1 MTTWWPRVRIAAAVL
16 LLAALARQMQIVIVN
31 ALASPTPWGSHL
43 PTVTANFFS
52 YFTILSNLSAAVV
65 LIIAAVHGI
74 RHRTSSAEPAWLA
87 TALVC
92 VSTYMIVTGIVY
104 NILLRQ
110 YPVAGISDVWTNESL
125 HLIGPLLLLADVLFA
140 PRRRAL
146 RWRAVWVVAAF
157 PVVWAV
163 YTLVRA
169 DAITGPMTGD
179 PYWYPYPFL
188 NPHITPG
195 GYLGV
200 AGYVVAIAIAIVAVG
215 AGVVWVSRR
224 RAASVAPAPA
234 ATGRPR

>member
-1 MTTWWPRVRIAAAVL
+1 MTTWWPWVRIATAVL

-31 ALASPTPWGSHL
+31 ALASPTAWGSHL
-43 PTVTANFFS
+43 PTVTTNFFS

-74 RHRTSSAEPAWLA
+74 RHRSDRLEPAWLT

-125 HLIGPLLLLADVLFA
+125 HLMGPLLLLADVLFA

-146 RWRAVWVVAAF
+146 PWRALWIVAAF

-188 NPHITPG
+188 NPHLTPG
-195 GYLGV
+195 GYVGV
-200 AGYVVAIAIAIVAVG
+200 AGYIVGIAIAIIAVG

-224 RAASVAPAPA
+224 RAASLSAVPA
-234 ATGRPR
+234 ATAGVR